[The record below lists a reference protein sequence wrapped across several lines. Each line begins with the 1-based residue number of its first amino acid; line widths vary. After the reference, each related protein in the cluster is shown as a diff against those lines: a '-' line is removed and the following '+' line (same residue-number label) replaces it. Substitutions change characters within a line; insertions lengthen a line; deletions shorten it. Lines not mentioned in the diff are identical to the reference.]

1 MFEGK
6 RIGGIEQKIR
16 THSTKKNPVRHQW
29 AMNAATFFCLNGCVN
44 DKSWLIWVFLRCLS
58 HKSKKRRISCLLSL
72 FTKLFVIFASLDAR
86 RWMILGHFRPL
97 FGHYKRAIV
106 VVVLA
111 AFYTIT
117 EQVILRLL
125 RHDFRYTSSKQN
137 WKVPKRN
144 RDRSH

>member
-1 MFEGK
+1 MAHLSIFTVPFTQ
-6 RIGGIEQKIR
+6 IEKEF
-16 THSTKKNPVRHQW
+16 HAS
-29 AMNAATFFCLNGCVN
+29 
-44 DKSWLIWVFLRCLS
+44 
-58 HKSKKRRISCLLSL
+58 SL

-106 VVVLA
+106 VVLLA

>member
-16 THSTKKNPVRHQW
+16 THSTKKKPVRHQW
-29 AMNAATFFCLNGCVN
+29 AMNAAIFFFCLNGYVN
-44 DKSWLIWVFLRCLS
+44 DKSWLIWVFLRCHS
-58 HKSKKRRISCLLSL
+58 HTNCKREEFHAFSL

-106 VVVLA
+106 VLA

-125 RHDFRYTSSKQN
+125 RHDFRYTSSKPN

>member
-1 MFEGK
+1 MAHLSIFTVSFTQ
-6 RIGGIEQKIR
+6 IEKE
-16 THSTKKNPVRHQW
+16 KNFMP
-29 AMNAATFFCLNGCVN
+29 
-44 DKSWLIWVFLRCLS
+44 S
-58 HKSKKRRISCLLSL
+58 LSL